1 MRSSLRMI
9 ATAAF
14 AVLFMSTFS
23 FPAVAAANSSA
34 TGEKTA
40 DSGSATVADPAAALP
55 DAPLPEPSMA
65 AAMPYSNGPGAGI
78 PRYELFL
85 GYSYLQAVPELAV
98 GNRLV
103 RLNGGTASIAFNL
116 NRSVGL
122 VADIG
127 DYTNSQM
134 RFQGGYTSTVNVN
147 NANEAVLTYL
157 FGPRFSYRRY
167 DRITPFAQVLF
178 GGVHANQVVLDNC
191 TFSCIL
197 LPSESSFALTAG
209 GGLDLNLSRHFAIR
223 LIQAEYLMTRFTNYT
238 TGTGG
243 TQNDMRLAS
252 GVVFRFGGN
261 PAPVIPPQPPAPL
274 SYSCSVTPAA
284 VFPGDPIAISGT
296 ALNLDPNKSAV
307 YTWSAEAGTV
317 SGSAG
322 AGKIDT
328 TNVAAGSYT
337 LRGHVSE
344 GRSPGEN
351 ADCTAAYAVNA
362 NAPPTVSCSADPSTV
377 ISGSTATIT
386 ASGISPQNRPLTY
399 SYTAT
404 AGIVT
409 GTSATATLTTG
420 GVAAGVVNV
429 TCNVVDDKGQT
440 ASALAAVSVTAPPVA
455 AAPLTS
461 ELCSISF
468 DRDALRP
475 SRVDNEAKA
484 CLDSIALSLQH
495 DSDARLAIIGN
506 AASGE
511 KDSGK
516 LAAARAVNARAY
528 LVGEKGIDASR
539 IDVYSGSQDG
549 KVVSTTLIPAG
560 AAFNAAGDTP
570 VQ

>member
-1 MRSSLRMI
+1 
-9 ATAAF
+9 
-14 AVLFMSTFS
+14 
-23 FPAVAAANSSA
+23 
-34 TGEKTA
+34 
-40 DSGSATVADPAAALP
+40 
-55 DAPLPEPSMA
+55 MA

-85 GYSYLQAVPELAV
+85 GYSYLQAVPKLAV

-103 RLNGGTASIAFNL
+103 WLNGGTASIAFNL

-178 GGVHANQVVLDNC
+178 GGVHANEVVLDNC

-197 LPSESSFALTAG
+197 LPAESSFALTAG
-209 GGLDLNLSRHFAIR
+209 GGLDVNLSRHFAIR

-261 PAPVIPPQPPAPL
+261 PAPVIPPQPAAPL

-322 AGKIDT
+322 TGKIDT

-337 LRGHVSE
+337 LKGHVSE
-344 GRSPGEN
+344 GSSPGEN
-351 ADCTAAYAVNA
+351 ADCTAAYAVNVY
-362 NAPPTVSCSADPSTV
+362 APPTVSCSADPSTV
-377 ISGSTATIT
+377 ISGSSSTIT

-399 SYTAT
+399 SYSTT
-404 AGIVT
+404 AGMVT
-409 GTSATATLTTG
+409 GTGATATLTTG

-440 ASALAAVSVTAPPVA
+440 ASALAAVAVTAPPVA

-511 KDSGK
+511 KDSGR
-516 LAAARAVNARAY
+516 LAAARAVNTRAY
-528 LVGEKGIDASR
+528 LVSEKGIDASR